1 MFKGI
6 IVCFLMLTII
16 LFPIKLKITL
26 KYLNKN
32 LDIYIYNKKLRAK
45 LPQKK
50 ILKIKRKI
58 NHFKSFTIS
67 DVKLI
72 INKIM
77 SFKLK
82 PTLILNTKLEYG
94 FDDAAFVAILFGL
107 IHSTYSFLYLIL
119 IKFVKVKK
127 VNHKIIPHYQEKEF
141 SFIISSIIYTNLAK
155 IIYMAVVLLICLANI
170 NIRHKKINSEK
181 FKGGS
186 VHG

>member
-45 LPQKK
+45 LPKK
-50 ILKIKRKI
+50 KLLKVKRKVSR
-58 NHFKSFTIS
+58 FKYFTIS
-67 DVKLI
+67 DARLI
-72 INKIM
+72 IHKITN
-77 SFKLK
+77 FKLK

-107 IHSTYSFLYLIL
+107 IHSAYSFLYLAL
-119 IKFVKVKK
+119 IKFVKVKNI
-127 VNHKIIPHYQEKEF
+127 NHKVIPHYQEKEF
-141 SFIISSIIYTNLAK
+141 SFIISSIIYTNIAK
-155 IIYMAVVLLICLANI
+155 IIYMAVIIIICLISI
-170 NIRHKKINSEK
+170 NIRYKKNNSEK
-181 FKGGS
+181 YKGGN